1 MRLLFLDRPETAGK
15 DLQSLLRL
23 SRHRVDLVTDAAKA
37 ASCVDRVPYDAV
49 ILDRSF
55 LVSTAK
61 RRGWLSFHKK
71 IEALP
76 VVILSENGNAR
87 GLSAWLARQGVLLA
101 SRQAGA
107 GQIVRTARLAREFV
121 GHKNE
126 IDGMRD
132 EMNRKAEELAF
143 FVDVGRALTSTLDLK
158 AILKTVMDKT
168 RDLIQGE
175 AWSILL
181 VDEERQDLVF
191 EVATGEKGKKLEKKR
206 LKKGQGIAGWVA
218 QEGVPLIVPDVRK
231 DQRFFSGFDEKT
243 KFTTR
248 SVMAVPIISKEQV
261 IGVVEVINKKGGDSF
276 GRKDLDLLLKL
287 VDQAAIAV
295 EHARIYQKMA
305 DLAVTDDLTNLFN
318 MRYLARTLEVEI
330 ERARRHGASVSLI
343 FIDLDHFK
351 EINDQHGH
359 LMGSRVLIEVAQIL
373 LRNIRSIDV
382 VARYGGDEFVVVL
395 PQTDPAA
402 AFAIAER
409 VRRSIAGHTFLKGEG
424 LQIRLTASCGIAAY
438 PDHAKS
444 KEDLIRLADEAMYR
458 VKHEVRDSV
467 YIVGHG

>member
-61 RRGWLSFHKK
+61 RRGWPSFHKK

-76 VVILSENGNAR
+76 VVILSDNGNAR

-107 GQIVRTARLAREFV
+107 GQIVRTARLAREFA

-158 AILKTVMDKT
+158 AILRTVMDKT

-261 IGVVEVINKKGGDSF
+261 IGVVEVINKKGGESF

-318 MRYLARTLEVEI
+318 MRYLARTREVEI

-343 FIDLDHFK
+343 FIDMDHFK
-351 EINDQHGH
+351 
-359 LMGSRVLIEVAQIL
+359 
-373 LRNIRSIDV
+373 
-382 VARYGGDEFVVVL
+382 
-395 PQTDPAA
+395 
-402 AFAIAER
+402 
-409 VRRSIAGHTFLKGEG
+409 
-424 LQIRLTASCGIAAY
+424 
-438 PDHAKS
+438 
-444 KEDLIRLADEAMYR
+444 
-458 VKHEVRDSV
+458 
-467 YIVGHG
+467 

>member
-1 MRLLFLDRPETAGK
+1 MRE
-15 DLQSLLRL
+15 
-23 SRHRVDLVTDAAKA
+23 
-37 ASCVDRVPYDAV
+37 
-49 ILDRSF
+49 
-55 LVSTAK
+55 
-61 RRGWLSFHKK
+61 
-71 IEALP
+71 
-76 VVILSENGNAR
+76 
-87 GLSAWLARQGVLLA
+87 
-101 SRQAGA
+101 
-107 GQIVRTARLAREFV
+107 
-121 GHKNE
+121 
-126 IDGMRD
+126 
-132 EMNRKAEELAF
+132 EMDRKAEELAF
-143 FVDVGRALTSTLDLK
+143 YVDVGRALTSTLDLK

-231 DQRFFSGFDEKT
+231 DPRFFSGFDEKT

-248 SVMAVPIISKEQV
+248 SVMAVPIISKERV
-261 IGVVEVINKKGGDSF
+261 IGVVEVINKKSGESF
-276 GRKDLDLLLKL
+276 GKKDLDLLLKL

-359 LMGSRVLIEVAQIL
+359 LMGSRVLVEVAQIL
-373 LRNIRSIDV
+373 LHNIRSIDV